1 MSSTS
6 TFVLTPSECR
16 QARETLSADCSAE
29 RLLERLEDAES
40 LAVWLRDQ
48 VRVEL
53 PLEEAA
59 KMRGLH
65 LGATV

>member
-16 QARETLSADCSAE
+16 QARETLSSDRSAK

-53 PLEEAA
+53 ATDDAA
-59 KMRGLH
+59 KMRDLH
-65 LGATV
+65 LGTTV